1 MPSLIRLVIILI
13 FLGGLAFGGMVAL
26 TAVVD
31 PGEKE
36 IRVRIP
42 TRDLMAGAGENG
54 GPGNLRDQLPAPRV
68 TAPDPAATAL
78 PEGPAPSAPASNQ
91 PAPDMSTFE

>member
-1 MPSLIRLVIILI
+1 MPTLIRLIIILI
-13 FLGGLAFGGMVAL
+13 FLGGLAFAGMIGL
-26 TAVVD
+26 TAVVQ

-42 TRDLMAGAGENG
+42 ARDLMATDAAGD
-54 GPGNLRDQLPAPRV
+54 PLDLRDQLPAPRV
-68 TAPDPAATAL
+68 TDPEPGAPAEL
-78 PEGPAPSAPASNQ
+78 PAPPASSTTNQ

>member
-1 MPSLIRLVIILI
+1 MPSLIRLIIILI

-26 TAVVD
+26 TAVVK

-42 TRDLMAGAGENG
+42 TRDLMQGGENG
-54 GPGNLRDQLPAPRV
+54 TAPDIRDALPAPRITDPEPG
-68 TAPDPAATAL
+68 TAPAEL
-78 PEGPAPSAPASNQ
+78 PSAPAPSTSNQ